1 VITIVLDDDPTGTQA
16 MAGVSV
22 ILDWLAPD
30 AWAAVQPGDRAV
42 HVLTNSRA
50 HDGTT
55 AADLVASA
63 AGSART
69 RFPDSRVILRGDST
83 LRAHLWDEYEALA
96 PVVAP
101 GHDGVPLLLVP
112 ALPAAGRVTIGGVHL
127 IERDGHRV
135 TLAQTEYA
143 RDGTFAYSSA
153 ELSRWAQE
161 RSAGR
166 FAADDAITIALDRLR
181 ASDGAEEVAAA
192 IASAAQRGRP
202 AVVVPDAETE
212 ADLITIAHGLRLA
225 ESGGTPVVVRCAP
238 AFVAALTQVE
248 AVALA
253 PPPSGGHG
261 VLVLCGSF
269 VPTSTA
275 QIEQLGHAYPGV
287 TVPTYVAALAG
298 DEWCAEVERVSE
310 RARSLIQA
318 GGLAVVVTDRE
329 RDLTLVD
336 VASQRRIATALAQVA
351 RRVGA
356 GVVIAKG
363 GITAA
368 VTAREGLGVRAAR
381 VIGPIRPGVARWRLA
396 DGSDYLV
403 VPGNVGGEDLLVELV
418 SAIGPRPVAADLPP
432 C

>member
-1 VITIVLDDDPTGTQA
+1 
-16 MAGVSV
+16 
-22 ILDWLAPD
+22 
-30 AWAAVQPGDRAV
+30 
-42 HVLTNSRA
+42 
-50 HDGTT
+50 
-55 AADLVASA
+55 
-63 AGSART
+63 
-69 RFPDSRVILRGDST
+69 VILRGDST
-83 LRAHLWDEYEALA
+83 LRAHLWEEYEALA

-101 GHDGVPLLLVP
+101 GHEGVPLLLVP

-181 ASDGAEEVAAA
+181 AADGAEEVAAA

-212 ADLITIAHGLRLA
+212 ADLITIADGLRLA

-248 AVALA
+248 AAGLA
-253 PPPSGGHG
+253 PAPSGGDG

-275 QIEQLGHAYPGV
+275 QIEQLGYAYPGV
-287 TVPTYVAALAG
+287 SVPTYVAALAG
-298 DEWCAEVERVSE
+298 DEWRAEVERVSE
-310 RARSLIQA
+310 RARSLMQA

-363 GITAA
+363 GITSA
-368 VTAREGLGVRAAR
+368 VTARDGLDVRAAR
-381 VIGPIRPGVARWRLA
+381 VIGPVAPGVARWRLA